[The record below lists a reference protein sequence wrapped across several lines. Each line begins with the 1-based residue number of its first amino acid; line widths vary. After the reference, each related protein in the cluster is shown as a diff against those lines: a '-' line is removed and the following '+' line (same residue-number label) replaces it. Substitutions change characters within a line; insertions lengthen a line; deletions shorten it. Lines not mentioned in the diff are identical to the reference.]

1 MSSIL
6 RAMKKAEQTAA
17 ADRFS
22 AAGTERDPPPGAEAP
37 QGAGVFPR
45 RTAAA
50 AVLLVL
56 AAALG
61 GGIYFSRPGQ
71 TPGLTPAVDTPRPAA
86 RSPVAGGQRPGPLP
100 EAVPP
105 SAMPLENTGPAL
117 APQSPAVPEGRVA
130 GGPQTPASEGRPA
143 GPPQPAAAPVAGD
156 RAAPAAAADGAP
168 VSPAASA
175 KRPALTLEGIVWSD
189 DPKERMAVINGKMV
203 REGDFILGVRIQTIG
218 ENDVA
223 VAAEGDRWTVRF

>member
-22 AAGTERDPPPGAEAP
+22 AARAERDPPPGAEAP
-37 QGAGVFPR
+37 QGAAVFPR

-50 AVLLVL
+50 AVVLVL

-61 GGIYFSRPGQ
+61 SGIYFSRPGQ
-71 TPGLTPAVDTPRPAA
+71 TPDTTPVVDTPRPAA
-86 RSPVAGGQRPGPLP
+86 
-100 EAVPP
+100 
-105 SAMPLENTGPAL
+105 L
-117 APQSPAVPEGRVA
+117 APESPAAPAARAA
-130 GGPQTPASEGRPA
+130 GGPQTPASEDRPA
-143 GPPQPAAAPVAGD
+143 VLPQPAAAPVAGD
-156 RAAPAAAADGAP
+156 RAPPAAAADGAP
-168 VSPAASA
+168 LPSAAPA

-189 DPKERMAVINGKMV
+189 DPKGRMAVINGKMV